1 MIGLEEV
8 ISRRAITPELVKEL
22 KRSVEK
28 VARYYTI
35 MGHGSFATGNADN
48 GLTTIQEKSMGA
60 YCKSGNS
67 SISGLI
73 RMIIVTIVRY
83 DMGSAKKSKV

>member
-1 MIGLEEV
+1 MIGLEKV
-8 ISRRAITPELVKEL
+8 INRKVITPELAKEL

-35 MGHGSFATGNADN
+35 MGYGSFAPGNADN

-83 DMGSAKKSKV
+83 DIWSAKKSKV

>member
-8 ISRRAITPELVKEL
+8 ISRRSITPELAKEL
-22 KRSVEK
+22 KPSVEK
-28 VARYYTI
+28 AARYYTI
-35 MGHGSFATGNADN
+35 MGHGSFALGNADG
-48 GLTTIQEKSMGA
+48 GLTTIEEKSMGA

-67 SISGLI
+67 AISGLI

-83 DMGSAKKSKV
+83 DMGRAKKSKV

>member
-28 VARYYTI
+28 ATKYYTI
-35 MGHGSFATGNADN
+35 MGHGSFAPGNADG
-48 GLTTIQEKSMGA
+48 GLTNIEEK
-60 YCKSGNS
+60 
-67 SISGLI
+67 
-73 RMIIVTIVRY
+73 
-83 DMGSAKKSKV
+83 